1 MTTAAKMLDG
11 VRVIDLTSVVFGP
24 YSTQILA
31 DYGADVVKVEVPEGD
46 IMRYAGHA
54 PERGM
59 GPVFVNLNRGKRS
72 IVLDIRT
79 PGGKAALEALIRG
92 ADLLVHNVRRK
103 PMARLGFSAQACAAL
118 NPRLL
123 YCAATGFAE
132 AHELADAPAIDDVIQ
147 CAVGLTELNADADGT
162 PRLVP
167 SLVADKVAGLAL
179 ASAMLAALVRQRTT
193 GAGGTVDVP
202 MYETLAS
209 FSLVEHLQGATFSP
223 DGSVGY
229 TRVTREGRRIY
240 RAKDG
245 HVSMTPYSNEQWA
258 RFFRAVGR
266 PDMATDPRV
275 TDPAVRGTRFHELY
289 DVIESVAHTRTVAE
303 WIALARELN
312 MPAMPVVSLAEVAN
326 DPQLERSGATQTR
339 AFAGIGPVKHLSS
352 PGFFDGEAARHP
364 ANAPRLGEHT
374 RALLREAGYDEAGI
388 ADLLATGAARA
399 LD

>member
-1 MTTAAKMLDG
+1 
-11 VRVIDLTSVVFGP
+11 
-24 YSTQILA
+24 
-31 DYGADVVKVEVPEGD
+31 
-46 IMRYAGHA
+46 
-54 PERGM
+54 M

-72 IVLDIRT
+72 IVLDIRK
-79 PGGKAALEALIRG
+79 PDGKAALEALIRG

-103 PMARLGFSAQACAAL
+103 PMARLGFSPQACAAL

-147 CAVGLTELNADADGT
+147 CAVGLSGLNADADGT

-167 SLVADKVAGLAL
+167 SLIADKVAGLAL

-193 GAGGTVDVP
+193 GQGGTVDVP

-209 FSLVEHLQGATFSP
+209 FCLVEHLQGATFSP
-223 DGSVGY
+223 EGSVGY

-258 RFFRAVGR
+258 RFFIAVGR

-289 DVIESVAHTRTVAE
+289 DVVESVAHTRTVAE
-303 WIALARELN
+303 WITLARELS
-312 MPAMPVVSLAEVAN
+312 MPAMPVVSLADVAG
-326 DPQLERSGATQTR
+326 DVQLERSGATETR
-339 AFAGIGPVKHLSS
+339 EFAGIGPVKHLSS
-352 PGFFDGEAARHP
+352 PGFFDGVAARHP
-364 ANAPRLGEHT
+364 MNAPRLGEHT
-374 RALLREAGYDEAGI
+374 RVLLREAGYDEAGI
-388 ADLLATGAARA
+388 AALLASGGARA
-399 LD
+399 LA